1 MQNRMKSGA
10 NLVEEMNGSGC
21 RPSPTPAGGSLA
33 LAAQLILIQSFSY
46 HLSFLFVPMLFIFD
60 TLHWGNFVWWSLL
73 LELKRIVITMV
84 LPSFID
90 TEAKRKG
97 SI

>member
-1 MQNRMKSGA
+1 MKSGT

-46 HLSFLFVPMLFIFD
+46 HLSSFFIPMLYIFD
-60 TLHWGNFVWWSLL
+60 TLHCSYFVWWYLL
-73 LELKRIVITMV
+73 LELKKIIITMV

>member
-1 MQNRMKSGA
+1 MKSGA

-60 TLHWGNFVWWSLL
+60 TLNCLNFVWWSLL
-73 LELKRIVITMV
+73 LELR
-84 LPSFID
+84 
-90 TEAKRKG
+90 EAVKNYLADFVR
-97 SI
+97 

>member
-1 MQNRMKSGA
+1 MKSGA

-46 HLSFLFVPMLFIFD
+46 HLSSLFYSDAVYFCHFTLF
-60 TLHWGNFVWWSLL
+60 NFCFVSLL
-73 LELKRIVITMV
+73 LELKKIIITMV

>member
-1 MQNRMKSGA
+1 MQSTMKSAKKEKMKSGA

-46 HLSFLFVPMLFIFD
+46 HLSSLFYSDAVYFCHFTLF
-60 TLHWGNFVWWSLL
+60 NFFSCLC
-73 LELKRIVITMV
+73 
-84 LPSFID
+84 F
-90 TEAKRKG
+90 
-97 SI
+97 

>member
-1 MQNRMKSGA
+1 MQKGEDEKCKKEKMKSGA

-46 HLSFLFVPMLFIFD
+46 HLSSLFYSDAVYF
-60 TLHWGNFVWWSLL
+60 
-73 LELKRIVITMV
+73 
-84 LPSFID
+84 
-90 TEAKRKG
+90 
-97 SI
+97 